1 MENRRP
7 KKYKLT
13 NSEKEALSVEPPVSV
28 RLEIAPGT
36 LVYIDNRIT
45 LHSRE
50 AFSASFDAAGRAKRW
65 VQRVFIAPSLW
76 THRKLV
82 RSKHR
87 VFQPQKAV

>member
-1 MENRRP
+1 MQRELPESMLRRKAMENKRP

-13 NSEKEALSVEPPVSV
+13 P
-28 RLEIAPGT
+28 
-36 LVYIDNRIT
+36 
-45 LHSRE
+45 
-50 AFSASFDAAGRAKRW
+50 SFDLQGRAKRW

-76 THRKLV
+76 THRKLA